1 MMRLLYE
8 GKAKR
13 VYEVSEN
20 ELIIEFKDEVTA
32 LDGVKRDYLA
42 GKGVINAKLSAFFFK
57 YLEDNGVK
65 THFISYEGDN
75 KLRVKKLKMIP
86 IEVIVRNYAYGSM
99 IKRLPVLSKL
109 KKLKKPLI
117 EFHYKSDELHDPLI
131 LPEDII
137 EAELV
142 NENELR
148 HIIDT
153 SLKVNELLS
162 NLFERKGL
170 KLLDFKLE
178 FGRYGSEILIGD
190 EITGDTFRVIDSE
203 GRHLDKEIYRKGASP
218 QELLETYKKL
228 LEVLEIK

>member
-8 GKAKR
+8 GKAKK
-13 VYEVSEN
+13 VYEVSED

-75 KLRVKKLKMIP
+75 KLRVKRLKMIP
-86 IEVIVRNYAYGSM
+86 IEVIVRNYTYGSM
-99 IKRLPVLSKL
+99 IKRLPVLPRL
-109 KKLKKPLI
+109 KKLRKPLT

-142 NENELR
+142 DESELR

-153 SLKVNELLS
+153 SLRVNELLS